1 MTFKHN
7 NFEDS
12 ATMRSLTKLARE
24 KGLIKDEPVVK
35 TAAPKVDLTPSDSLT
50 ENLLKLCTGLRAA
63 GFDKHAEEVESKFV
77 QYKQATSMYGV
88 GDEKGE
94 DLVHAAH
101 PKGSH
106 KMEDID
112 SKEATF
118 EDILDKH
125 LQFLNVVDSK
135 PTGKLGSTQEVL
147 DAVKKVFSTAKVV
160 NADQNLDSLYAQAKT
175 ALGKFR
181 QVFNNIA
188 QKLEADPASYNRNLD
203 TVQSVLDHKAVYDHD
218 GFMTVESLGNALNL
232 NLLSLKGE
240 EEPGF
245 FAGSQETDN
254 WKYAILPMFNIAEK
268 YVVPFQKIISQIA
281 EAEAGAKTQS
291 AKQYDPDAT
300 PETETE
306 EQPESPLHPLFQQI
320 NALQLKLKSWL
331 AVGSIAQHSGAAKWV
346 NDEYDALQDIVDRYA
361 KVDPTQQANLTETM
375 KQEID
380 NEVKDIGTFE
390 NQWVKP
396 RA

>member
-50 ENLLKLCTGLRAA
+50 ENLLKLCAGLRAA
-63 GFDKHAEEVESKFV
+63 GFDKHAEEVETKFV

-88 GDEKGE
+88 GTEKGE

-125 LQFLNVVDSK
+125 TQILDAVNKK

-160 NADQNLDSLYAQAKT
+160 NADQNLDSLYAQAKSV
-175 ALGKFR
+175 LGKFR
-181 QVFNNIA
+181 QIFNSIG
-188 QKLEADPASYNRNLD
+188 QKLGSDLTSNNRWLD
-203 TVQSVLDHKAVYDHD
+203 TIQTVLDHKAVYDHP
-218 GFMTVESLGNALNL
+218 GFMTTEELGNALDL
-232 NLLSLKGE
+232 ALSSLKGD
-240 EEPGF
+240 EEPSF
-245 FAGSQETDN
+245 FANSQETDD
-254 WKYAILPMFNIAEK
+254 WKYKILPMFVIAEK
-268 YVVPFQKIISQIA
+268 YVPSFQKIIAQIA
-281 EAEAGAKTQS
+281 ETEAGAKTQS
-291 AKQYDPDAT
+291 AQQYDPDAQ
-300 PETETE
+300 PEAQSE

-320 NALQLKLKSWL
+320 DGLQLKLKSWL
-331 AVGSIAQHSGAAKWV
+331 AVRSIAQHSGAAKWV

-380 NEVKDIGTFE
+380 NEVKDISVFE